1 MFQTMTYPTVV
12 GGGATSQELQAKGS
26 ETKRAGNNTPIQ
38 ESLQEPTDEV
48 LLKRVTAR
56 THR

>member
-1 MFQTMTYPTVV
+1 MFQTMTYPTAV

-26 ETKRAGNNTPIQ
+26 ETERAGNTPIQ
-38 ESLQEPTDEV
+38 ESQQKPKDQV